1 MVQSG
6 KLFSL
11 TDKDMDLMVSDMQ
24 NILSDWIVP
33 GEKIG
38 FFLPLTG
45 SFLLP
50 LLLYR
55 TCVERGAT
63 VLRYGCS
70 NLERQF
76 ELLDI
81 TEIDKIISTPT
92 LWKHIKDILGETKEV
107 PWLCCHMGTDVDCFS
122 VESLKDNTAR
132 IVIEHSEIPMYLIQ
146 NKDGLFS
153 CPGYEMQINGENS
166 EGELYVG
173 TGLFEGFSVWN
184 FPTGI
189 IVARAAPACPGVEV
203 KHSFSIVDINKSDT
217 GFPPIRTRIMKILKK
232 YNKGSSMEGSFLEF
246 DSLGIVELLVLLE
259 EEFSFRVKVDE
270 INRSEF
276 LSVDSIVDFVTR
288 KVEVTSG
295 REGDIQ

>member
-1 MVQSG
+1 
-6 KLFSL
+6 
-11 TDKDMDLMVSDMQ
+11 
-24 NILSDWIVP
+24 
-33 GEKIG
+33 
-38 FFLPLTG
+38 
-45 SFLLP
+45 
-50 LLLYR
+50 
-55 TCVERGAT
+55 
-63 VLRYGCS
+63 
-70 NLERQF
+70 
-76 ELLDI
+76 
-81 TEIDKIISTPT
+81 
-92 LWKHIKDILGETKEV
+92 
-107 PWLCCHMGTDVDCFS
+107 MGTDVDCFS

-132 IVIEHSEIPMYLIQ
+132 IVIEHSEIPMHLIQ

-189 IVARAAPACPGVEV
+189 IADRAAPACPGVEV

-217 GFPPIRTRIMKILKK
+217 GFPPIRTRIMKVLKK
-232 YNKGSSMEGSFLEF
+232 YNKGSSMEGSILEF